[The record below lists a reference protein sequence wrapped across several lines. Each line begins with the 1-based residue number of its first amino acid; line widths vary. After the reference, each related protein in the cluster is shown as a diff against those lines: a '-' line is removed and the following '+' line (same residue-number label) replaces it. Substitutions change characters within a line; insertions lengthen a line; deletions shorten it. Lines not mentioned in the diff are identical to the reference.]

1 MILVAK
7 QGNSQKKEK
16 IEGQVDGGGSTRGF
30 LRGSALTLL
39 FERFLVLSFL
49 FSLILVFVQVVMRY
63 IFNYSLSWS
72 EELARYIFVWQSW
85 LGFCLALRHGK
96 HIRVD
101 VVSHWLS
108 PKLKI
113 VFELIAWLLSLIMV
127 LFLVTNGFKLLH
139 LLASR
144 GQVSPALRVPMG
156 YAYAAVPVSCL
167 LGSVLIVGHIIS
179 LFTTASR
186 KE

>member
-1 MILVAK
+1 MTK
-7 QGNSQKKEK
+7 QINTPDKKRA
-16 IEGQVDGGGSTRGF
+16 EGQVDKGGTTRGF
-30 LRGSALTLL
+30 LGGPAWFLL

-101 VVSHWLS
+101 IVSHWLS

-113 VFELIAWLLSLIMV
+113 AFELIAWSLSLIMV

-144 GQVSPALRVPMG
+144 GQVSPALRMPMS

-179 LFTTASR
+179 LFTTASW

>member
-1 MILVAK
+1 V
-7 QGNSQKKEK
+7 Q
-16 IEGQVDGGGSTRGF
+16 DGKGSTQSF
-30 LRGSALTLL
+30 LGGSALTLL

-49 FSLILVFVQVVMRY
+49 FSLILVFVQVIMRY
-63 IFNYSLSWS
+63 LFNYSLSWS

-85 LGFCLALRHGK
+85 LGFCLALRYGK

-108 PKLKI
+108 PRLKI
-113 VFELIAWLLSLIMV
+113 VFETIAWLLSLIMV
-127 LFLVTNGFKLLH
+127 LFLVTNGFQLLR

-144 GQVSPALRVPMG
+144 GQVSPALRIPMS

-167 LGSVLIVGHIIS
+167 LGSALIVEHIIS
-179 LFTTASR
+179 LFTTSR
-186 KE
+186 KEQK